1 MTSSKSN
8 DADIEL
14 FRATVGSVKRIKNNR
29 VIHQTARPKPLP
41 KQHWKNKQQ
50 VLEDMFATIDS
61 DQIEAQIETNT
72 EDSLCYAR
80 TGVQHSIMRKLRRGQ
95 YAVEAEL
102 DMHGMTTAIAKPIL
116 AEFLYQAQT
125 MGKRCVKIIHGKGYR
140 SLKQQPVLK
149 TRINNWLRHSNA
161 VVAFHSA
168 KQRDGGT
175 GAVYV
180 LIKQKR

>member
-8 DADIEL
+8 DADFEL
-14 FRATVGSVKRIKNNR
+14 FRATVGSVKQIKNNR
-29 VIHQTARPKPLP
+29 VIHRTTRPKPLP
-41 KQHWKNKQQ
+41 RQRLNDEQQ
-50 VLEDMFATIDS
+50 VLEDMFATVDS
-61 DQIEAQIETNT
+61 DQTEAQANVDT
-72 EDSLCYAR
+72 EDSLSYSR
-80 TGVQHSIMRKLRRGQ
+80 TGIQHGIMRKLRRGQ
-95 YAVEAEL
+95 YAIEAEL
-102 DMHGMTTAIAKPIL
+102 DMHGMTVAIAKPIL
-116 AEFLYQAQT
+116 AEFLYRAQT

-140 SLKQQPVLK
+140 STNQQPVLK
-149 TRINNWLRHSNA
+149 TRINNWLRRSNT